1 MLPIRVISFDFTNT
15 LSRFASHPSRIYETV
30 LRERLGAPTLSLS
43 REAFSD
49 ALKRQQPS
57 NFDAVYWDGVVARCV
72 ELAANVDAQ
81 ARAAWP
87 QQRTA
92 IVNELM
98 RRFEDGKHAYEVVPG
113 TVEALERLARE
124 QPHVRLAVLS
134 NNDSRLHSVLES
146 LQLLTY
152 FGDNVVVSSSTNG
165 LQKPDPRIF
174 HHLLHAVANLSP
186 ADAPQL
192 MHVGDDLQNDV
203 CGAVR
208 AGALAVH
215 FDPKAA
221 PQSMADRVQQLR
233 QRRFT
238 TITTLTEVPDLTQAL
253 NRT

>member
-1 MLPIRVISFDFTNT
+1 MLPLRVISFDFTNT
-15 LSRFASHPSRIYETV
+15 LARFASHPSRIYEAV
-30 LRERLGAPTLSLS
+30 LRERLGAPTLTLS

-49 ALKRQQPS
+49 ALKRQPGT
-57 NFDAVYWDGVVARCV
+57 FDAHFWDGVVARCV

-87 QQRTA
+87 QQRAA
-92 IVNELM
+92 IVAELM

-134 NNDSRLHSVLES
+134 NNDSRLHSVLAS

-152 FGDNVVVSSSTNG
+152 FGDNVVVSSSTGG

-192 MHVGDDLQNDV
+192 MHVGDDLEKDV

-221 PQSMADRVQQLR
+221 PQSLTDRVQQLK

-238 TITTLTEVPDLTQAL
+238 TITTLTEVADLAKAL
-253 NRT
+253 NTR